1 MAGALA
7 IIAGG
12 GELPLAVADA
22 AQNAGRKIFI
32 LALRGSAG
40 PEIER
45 FPHEWVSMGEPGRA
59 FRLLKEHGCTDVIL
73 LGQVARPRFADIKL
87 DAKGVL
93 VAPRIIAAARKGDD
107 ALLRSVVELFEREGL
122 RAIGVAG
129 AAPSL
134 LAPEGVLGKIAPS
147 TDDMDDIALA
157 VKTVR
162 ALGKLDIG
170 QAAAVCGGLVLAV
183 EAAEGTDAMIARVST
198 LPENL
203 RGAPGKPEGV
213 LVKAPKATQ
222 DGKTDLPV
230 LGVRTVKN
238 IAAAG
243 LAGVA
248 VQAGAALII
257 DRPGVI
263 AAADEAGMFVYGFA
277 RQAYPE

>member
-1 MAGALA
+1 MAGALG

-22 AQNAGRKIFI
+22 AQKAGRVIFI
-32 LALRGSAG
+32 LGLRGSAG
-40 PEIER
+40 AEIER
-45 FPHEWVSMGEPGRA
+45 FPHDLVSMGEPGKA
-59 FRLLKEHGCTDVIL
+59 FRLLKEHGCTEVL
-73 LGQVARPRFADIKL
+73 LAGQVARPRFADIKL

-107 ALLRSVVELFEREGL
+107 ALLRSLVDLFEREGF
-122 RAIGVAG
+122 RAIGVAE

-134 LAPEGVLGKIAPS
+134 LASQGVLGKFAPS
-147 TDDMDDIALA
+147 ADDMDDIALA

-162 ALGKLDIG
+162 ALGALDIG
-170 QAAAVCGGLVLAV
+170 QAVAVCGGLVLAV
-183 EAAEGTDAMIARVST
+183 EAAEGTDAMIARVAT

-203 RGAPGKPEGV
+203 RGTPGKPEGV

-248 VQAGAALII
+248 VQAGSALII
-257 DRPGVI
+257 DRAGVI

-277 RQAYPE
+277 RQAYPD